1 LPATLGSRRKKTK
14 RSKPV
19 FVGTL
24 AVTGAG
30 SVRTTSALRATT
42 SLLVTRIP
50 PIATPSTTG
59 RVSAICPTTAP
70 LELCASAVMLTVSSL
85 LFSGDATDPKR
96 SPSLFGMVT
105 TTVVST
111 RLTIEPGI

>member
-1 LPATLGSRRKKTK
+1 
-14 RSKPV
+14 V

-42 SLLVTRIP
+42 SLLLTRTP
-50 PIATPSTTG
+50 PTATPSTTG
-59 RVSAICPTTAP
+59 RVSATCATTAP
-70 LELCASAVMLTVSSL
+70 VELCASAVTLTESSL
-85 LFSGDATDPKR
+85 LFNGDATDPKR

-111 RLTIEPGI
+111 RFTIEPGM